1 MALLNKKNPLKTSG
15 FCMNGAEIIF
25 VKLFKIL
32 QFISVCNP
40 ILQTLSYDLSI
51 REPWLSF

>member
-51 REPWLSF
+51 REPWLLF